1 MAVSTRSWASV
12 PGEGRVDRIELRR
25 GADGPRRDGNCWYL
39 HSLARMNRRDL
50 IVERDTR
57 RCTWACRPC
66 RFASLRSPLP
76 AGPPR
81 SFVRHLSVDSASSQ
95 VTNQYWLTLK

>member
-12 PGEGRVDRIELRR
+12 PGEGRVDRIELLR
-25 GADGPRRDGNCWYL
+25 GDDGPRRDGNCWYL
-39 HSLARMNRRDL
+39 HALARMNIRDL

-76 AGPPR
+76 AGPQD
-81 SFVRHLSVDSASSQ
+81 HLSVICPWTQRHRRSRI
-95 VTNQYWLTLK
+95 NIG